1 MNEVK
6 NLYTNEPQ
14 YVWNTFEGQPITNIK
29 ILPCGLPMQNTIKT
43 DIIELNSLPK
53 GRVWYNF
60 NTEVF
65 KDTPSHNIYN
75 DRFFTAVQEQDF
87 SLSLL
92 TTSKG
97 IMKYINILQKI
108 RNVEAGV
115 WFSSDTA
122 KNSDFSGRLDILR
135 RLYFSEIYTIAYL
148 NTRGAITDILNL
160 TELVSGLCHKAYLY
174 GEKNSVAN
182 AISAIF
188 EEHKKTVFY
197 IEETNNA
204 LLL

>member
-1 MNEVK
+1 MNEIK

-43 DIIELNSLPK
+43 DMTELNSLPK

-65 KDTPSHNIYN
+65 RDTPAHNVYN
-75 DRFFTAVQEQDF
+75 ERFFTAVQEQDF

-97 IMKYINILQKI
+97 IMKHINILQKI
-108 RNVEAGV
+108 KNVEAGV

-135 RLYFSEIYTIAYL
+135 RLYFSDIHTIAYL
-148 NTRGAITDILNL
+148 NIDGNITDITNL
-160 TELVSGLCHKAYLY
+160 AELVSGLCYRAYLY
-174 GEKNSVAN
+174 GKNSGKENIICDV
-182 AISAIF
+182 F
-188 EEHKKTVFY
+188 QEHKKQVFY
-197 IEETNNA
+197 IEETNNK